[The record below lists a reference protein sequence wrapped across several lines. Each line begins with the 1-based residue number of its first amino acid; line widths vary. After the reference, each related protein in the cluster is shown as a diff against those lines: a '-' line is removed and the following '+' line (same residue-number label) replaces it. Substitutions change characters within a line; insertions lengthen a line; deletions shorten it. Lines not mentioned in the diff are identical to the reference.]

1 MYDVAIIGTGPA
13 GLSAALNLKLHNKS
27 FVWFGSKALSDKV
40 QKSEKIANYPGLEMI
55 SGNDLNKH
63 FMAQI
68 KSMGIE
74 ISEKMVTNIA
84 STRKGFM
91 VLADN
96 DIYDAKA
103 VILAVGAVTAK
114 GLEGEERLLGHGV
127 SYCATCD
134 GFLYPEKTLAIFCGS
149 ERFEHEVEYL
159 ANIASKVYLYTTYE
173 SKLDLP
179 NVEILQKP
187 IKEICG
193 DKKVEAIKLTDKSE
207 IKVDG
212 AFFLRNAVK
221 PATLVNGLE
230 MDGVH
235 IKVDRACKTNKA
247 GVFACGDC
255 TGRPYQLTKAVGE
268 GNIAAHSVLEY
279 LSEEKQ

>member
-55 SGNDLNKH
+55 SGNDLNEH
-63 FMAQI
+63 FMVQI
-68 KSMGIE
+68 ESMGIE

-159 ANIASKVYLYTTYE
+159 AGIASKVYLYTTYE

-193 DKKVEAIKLTDKSE
+193 DKKVEAIKLTDENE

-235 IKVDRACKTNKA
+235 IKVDRNCKTNKA

-279 LSEEKQ
+279 LSEEK

>member
-55 SGNDLNKH
+55 SGNDLNEH

-68 KSMGIE
+68 ESMGIE

-193 DKKVEAIKLTDKSE
+193 DKKVEAIKLTDESE

-230 MDGVH
+230 MDGAH
-235 IKVDRACKTNKA
+235 IKVDRNCKTNKA

-279 LSEEKQ
+279 LSEEK